1 MWLVV
6 VLWCMVGVVKRAVG
20 GGFDIKGRG
29 GLRAGMPET
38 DFKGEDMK
46 AATRIL
52 KSPPLLVS
60 YQYAVKFDKNF
71 KTIEILTI

>member
-1 MWLVV
+1 MWLVI

-29 GLRAGMPET
+29 GLRAGMPEA
-38 DFKGEDMK
+38 DFREDME
-46 AATRIL
+46 AATQIL
-52 KSPPLLVS
+52 ESLPLLVS
-60 YQYAVKFDKNF
+60 YQYAVKFDKKF

>member
-29 GLRAGMPET
+29 GLRAGMPEA
-38 DFKGEDMK
+38 DFREDME

-52 KSPPLLVS
+52 ESPSLLVS
-60 YQYAVKFDKNF
+60 YQYAVKFDKKF